1 MKYRDEIHIAMMAL
15 VFSCAMFAIY
25 AVVPKDAVVAA
36 KARATVT
43 EAPETVAEAEA
54 IRSSQEDDAGFP
66 IYTQDSNYDYDD
78 SSDDSDNSY
87 TGTDTSDTDTSDTT
101 TSDTDNSYVDSST
114 DNNSNDGS
122 SDNVVDEGV
131 SQPGD
136 YDYPDS
142 TDDGGDGFTYYE
154 PDNTGTDDTTSSDNG
169 DYVEE

>member
-43 EAPETVAEAEA
+43 EAPETAAEAEA

-78 SSDDSDNSY
+78 FRY
-87 TGTDTSDTDTSDTT
+87 LCR
-101 TSDTDNSYVDSST
+101 
-114 DNNSNDGS
+114 
-122 SDNVVDEGV
+122 
-131 SQPGD
+131 SQAD
-136 YDYPDS
+136 
-142 TDDGGDGFTYYE
+142 
-154 PDNTGTDDTTSSDNG
+154 
-169 DYVEE
+169 